1 MTDATEVERL
11 VKLLRYGKGVESWW
25 MLGAEAADRI
35 EAQAAEIARLRV
47 ALTMMVED
55 QCDYMNRNLLGDP
68 EQQHIIKQARAAL
81 AATEQPE

>member
-1 MTDATEVERL
+1 MTDATEVEDE
-11 VKLLRYGKGVESWW
+11 VEARVVA
-25 MLGAEAADRI
+25 MCELIA
-35 EAQAAEIARLRV
+35 AQAADNVRLRE

-81 AATEQPE
+81 AATEANDD